1 MLSCVRPSL
10 FQFCP
15 LCSSPGSCQTVCV
28 GRVGVILCETIFIP
42 TLLLIQF
49 PWILSDYVSEELDLD
64 NPGVFRDLSKPVGI
78 VNPKNES
85 EVRDK

>member
-10 FQFCP
+10 FQFCS
-15 LCSSPGSCQTVCV
+15 LCSFPGSCQTVYV

-78 VNPKNES
+78 VNPKNEA

>member
-1 MLSCVRPSL
+1 M
-10 FQFCP
+10 
-15 LCSSPGSCQTVCV
+15 CV
-28 GRVGVILCETIFIP
+28 GRVGVILRETIFIP